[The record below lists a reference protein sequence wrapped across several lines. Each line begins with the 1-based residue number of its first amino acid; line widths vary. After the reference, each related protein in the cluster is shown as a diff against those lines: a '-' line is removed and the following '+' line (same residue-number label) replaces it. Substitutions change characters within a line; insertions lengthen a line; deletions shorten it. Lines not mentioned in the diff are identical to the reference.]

1 MKITVIGCGAMG
13 GLYGAYLS
21 QRNDVTV
28 IDVVKDTVDTINRD
42 GIEIVEPDGSSAVYR
57 PKASL
62 TSEGMEPQD
71 LVIVFVKA
79 LFTESALASNAR
91 IIGPDT
97 YLMTLQNGGGH
108 EAALSKFADEDHVVI
123 GTTQHNAARLTSSSI
138 RHGGS
143 GKTAIGVRGVSAEK
157 LAPIAE
163 TLSSCGLEAAVDGNV
178 QRLIWN
184 KLFTNVSASALTALF
199 QMPLGFIVSDE
210 HAWMLCAKLVRET
223 VDIAAATGF
232 EFDFDQKLAEV
243 RHVCEA
249 SPEGVTSIQADIAAG
264 RRTEVD
270 TISGYVADCAHKQGV
285 SAPNHEFVV
294 AAIHALEGKALVR
307 HEAAEV
313 KG

>member
-79 LFTESALASNAR
+79 LFTESALTSNAR

-108 EAALSKFADEDHVVI
+108 EEILGKFADRDHVVI
-123 GTTQHNAARLTSSSI
+123 GTTQHNAARLAAGSV

-143 GKTAIGVRGVSAEK
+143 GKTVIGASGLPAEK
-157 LAPIAE
+157 LIPIAE

-184 KLFTNVSASALTALF
+184 KLFTNVSASVLTALF
-199 QMPLGFIVSDE
+199 QMPLGFIASDE
-210 HAWMLCAKLVRET
+210 YAWSLCAKLVRET
-223 VDIAAATGF
+223 VDIAAVAGF
-232 EFDFDQKLAEV
+232 EFDFEQKLAEV

-249 SPEGVTSIQADIAAG
+249 SSEGITSIQADIAAG

-270 TISGYVADCAHKQGV
+270 TISGYVADCARKHGIP
-285 SAPNHEFVV
+285 APNHEFAV
-294 AAIHALEGKALVR
+294 AAIHALEGKARVQ
-307 HEAAEV
+307 HEAAAA
-313 KG
+313 KA